1 MIVSFVSIVINY
13 AMSRTMVNVVGLGHA
28 GLALSTS
35 TVAIFSALAL
45 MLVMRNRVNGI
56 YGRDLRST
64 VFKVSTAAIL
74 MGASVWLSSH
84 GIRMLLGV
92 SKLARWG
99 DLAVSIPLGLAVFY
113 TICRLTR
120 VAELEMA
127 LRAVAGP
134 LQRRLP
140 FLRAKIAS

>member
-1 MIVSFVSIVINY
+1 
-13 AMSRTMVNVVGLGHA
+13 
-28 GLALSTS
+28 
-35 TVAIFSALAL
+35 